1 MGTRK
6 TTSSSA
12 RQKES
17 SSALFKSFTD
27 KATSPPRFALP
38 SDLATSLRYL
48 DDSELQRLQAAVD
61 AEVNRRKRG
70 ARSDKGFVPSASRPV
85 PSPVDAMPKVVE
97 IPEGRAN
104 LIRAS
109 FAAGLKPATI
119 ARTFRVSLSLV
130 NRIIREAEKT
140 SRQ

>member
-1 MGTRK
+1 METRK

-17 SSALFKSFTD
+17 SPTLFNSLTD
-27 KATSPPRFALP
+27 IPTSPPRIALP
-38 SDLATSLRYL
+38 GDLATSLRYIE
-48 DDSELQRLQAAVD
+48 DPELQRLQAALD
-61 AEVNRRKRG
+61 AEVNRRKRS
-70 ARSDKGFVPSASRPV
+70 ARSGEGSGPV
-85 PSPVDAMPKVVE
+85 PSPVDAVPKVVE

-119 ARTFRVSLSLV
+119 ARTFRVSLS
-130 NRIIREAEKT
+130 
-140 SRQ
+140 